1 MTCRGLCTSART
13 KCRPSLSTFSN
24 SPVQRFFTR
33 GRSCPLRPGTTGNVW
48 RHLGLSQPRRC
59 GWRLV
64 SGSRLELPLDGA
76 RGALPDSCGALVWA
90 EPAGVT
96 EPWLSTRITAALSD
110 RRPGHVRSTVTLVV
124 TCARAA
130 GRQLGGWGGGLSRAR
145 SNPLTSPLGLGRPG
159 LEGLPPP
166 TVSKLQG
173 ERLPVSST
181 GTSFD
186 RHLLPRPHTRT
197 LSVSGPRP
205 GAPRKSSLPQATNPL
220 RATHE

>member
-1 MTCRGLCTSART
+1 MFRAAWVRPRPPHRRESAKHSKDHSPLNSRKFFRSLSLCFPTSKTRLEIHEMIETGMKYLAQSPHTLYDHLACPAHPAGGGGVTCRGLCTSART

-24 SPVQRFFTR
+24 SPVQQFFTR

-124 TCARAA
+124 TCARAQAAA
-130 GRQLGGWGGGLSRAR
+130 G
-145 SNPLTSPLGLGRPG
+145 
-159 LEGLPPP
+159 PPP
-166 TVSKLQG
+166 ASQL
-173 ERLPVSST
+173 
-181 GTSFD
+181 
-186 RHLLPRPHTRT
+186 
-197 LSVSGPRP
+197 
-205 GAPRKSSLPQATNPL
+205 
-220 RATHE
+220 

>member
-1 MTCRGLCTSART
+1 MRPRPPHRRESAKHRKDHSPLNSRKFFRSLSLCFPTSKTRLEIHEMIETGMKYLAQSPHTLYDHLACPARPAGGGGVTCRGLCTSART

-130 GRQLGGWGGGLSRAR
+130 G
-145 SNPLTSPLGLGRPG
+145 
-159 LEGLPPP
+159 PPP
-166 TVSKLQG
+166 ASQL
-173 ERLPVSST
+173 
-181 GTSFD
+181 
-186 RHLLPRPHTRT
+186 
-197 LSVSGPRP
+197 
-205 GAPRKSSLPQATNPL
+205 
-220 RATHE
+220 